1 MIKSFGRVAGIGLM
15 MMFVGVVGASAA
27 PKQIDPTA
35 SRGVGF
41 YGTSPSIKFWI
52 NNEMA
57 VQAGGHVI
65 TSSTAGA
72 ATEIILGTAFQFA
85 TGPVLKNVQPH
96 WVGFFQYDLNKD
108 LVNGVNIL
116 SIGGGWGV
124 DVFITPRFTA
134 GFDMAL
140 ITLNSISAPAGAGGT
155 SFSFISPT
163 MTGHYYF

>member
-1 MIKSFGRVAGIGLM
+1 MIKSFGRVIGIGLM
-15 MMFVGVVGASAA
+15 LMLVEIVGASAA

-35 SRGVGF
+35 GLGVGF
-41 YGTSPSIKFWI
+41 YGTSPSVKFWI

-57 VQAGGHVI
+57 VQVGGHVI
-65 TSSTAGA
+65 TSSAAGA

-85 TGPVLKNVQPH
+85 TGPVIKNAQPH
-96 WVGFFQYDLNKD
+96 WSAFFQYDLNNAQT
-108 LVNGVNIL
+108 NGTNVL

-134 GFDMAL
+134 GFDMAFV
-140 ITLNSISAPAGAGGT
+140 TLNSISAPAGAGGT